1 MKEKNIFFHKDFDY
15 FKSEK
20 FSDIGRRNNYI
31 YDNLYIDYKKFCF
44 PDNRY
49 NNLSFQMEGNNN
61 LIYCPITL
69 ESKKDEEKNINFFGE
84 PFLIINKN
92 IIENDHKKILH
103 NVFQDFKKKYSIK
116 NFLFKF
122 QIIEEDIKKSLNE
135 EKKSIDLIH
144 SESRINLKNSL
155 EKIFND
161 FSKGHKSSLKTE
173 YPELKYELFDYKN
186 YFKKQIFEMMGLHEI
201 VSKQKS
207 RSEKTW
213 EVMEKMILDKKGFL
227 IKVKNK
233 DKLISYSFFFHNTYT
248 SYYFSSCTVRENFKT
263 FNNITHKT
271 IWLALEHLKKIG
283 CSYLHLGSTKTIYSS
298 KNNWITKIYNLND
311 KEAEKF
317 QQKEVKVQRFKSSFG
332 GEKNYF
338 ITYKDIPK
346 EF

>member
-1 MKEKNIFFHKDFDY
+1 MKEKNIFFHKDFD
-15 FKSEK
+15 FFQSEK
-20 FSDIGRRNNYI
+20 FSDIVRKNNYI

-44 PDNRY
+44 PENIY
-49 NNLSFQMEGNNN
+49 NNLSFQIEGNNN

-69 ESKKDEEKNINFFGE
+69 ENKNGEKSINFFGE
-84 PFLIINKN
+84 PFSIINKSV
-92 IIENDHKKILH
+92 IEQEHKKNLYNI
-103 NVFQDFKKKYSIK
+103 FEDFKKKYSIK
-116 NFLFKF
+116 NFLFKSK
-122 QIIEEDIKKSLNE
+122 IMEEDIKKILNE

-144 SESRINLKNSL
+144 SESRISLKNSL
-155 EKIFND
+155 DKIFSD

-186 YFKKQIFEMMGLHEI
+186 YFKKQIFEMMALHEI

-213 EVMEKMILDKKGFL
+213 DVMEKMILSKKGFL

-233 DKLISYSFFFHNTYT
+233 DKLISYSFFFHNSYS
-248 SYYFSSCTVRENFKT
+248 SYYFSSCTIRENFKI

-271 IWLALEHLKKIG
+271 IWLALEYLKKIN
-283 CSYLHLGSTKTIYSS
+283 CFYLHLGSTKTIYSS
-298 KNNWITKIYNLND
+298 KNNWITKIYNLTD

-317 QQKEVKVQRFKSSFG
+317 QQKETKVQRFKSSFG

-338 ITYKDIPK
+338 ITYNDIPK
-346 EF
+346 KF